1 VERYQRG
8 EFSGSIVLENALRRR
23 AIITVEATY
32 DGEGEGLKVTS
43 VSARTVVPLL
53 LTVDTFLVPTAKAEN
68 VLDAPTLTE
77 MFIRMA
83 EVVAPI
89 DQVDAFGG
97 DYTIFAAVRE
107 RLDPGQICDLECRRR
122 RTARATTWKPCEA
135 LTSRA
140 GRWLPAAP
148 G

>member
-1 VERYQRG
+1 MERYQRG

-89 DQVDAFGG
+89 D
-97 DYTIFAAVRE
+97 
-107 RLDPGQICDLECRRR
+107 
-122 RTARATTWKPCEA
+122 
-135 LTSRA
+135 
-140 GRWLPAAP
+140 
-148 G
+148 